1 MVKNLLIVGLVV
13 LLVVVAACVKHCG
26 TDRAGST
33 AGSNS
38 EGGKPPATRPS
49 DGLPRLVELGA
60 GKCQA
65 CKAMAPII
73 EQLRKEYAGRI
84 EVESVDV
91 MEDRER
97 AREIDF
103 NLIPSQVFFDAAG
116 KELWRHEGFMPK
128 DQIEAKFAELKMK

>member
-1 MVKNLLIVGLVV
+1 MRNALIVVGVV
-13 LLVVVAACVKHCG
+13 LVVVVVACLKSSG
-26 TDRAGST
+26 PEPRGSALPT
-33 AGSNS
+33 
-38 EGGKPPATRPS
+38 TRPS
-49 DGLPRLVELGA
+49 SGLPRLVELGA

-91 MEDRER
+91 IEDRER
-97 AREIDF
+97 ARQIDF

>member
-1 MVKNLLIVGLVV
+1 MVKNIVIVGLVV
-13 LLVVVAACVKHCG
+13 LLVVVVACVKHCG
-26 TDRAGST
+26 TERAGST

-38 EGGKPPATRPS
+38 EGDNSPATRPS
-49 DGLPRLVELGA
+49 GGLPRLVELGA

-91 MEDRER
+91 IEDR
-97 AREIDF
+97 
-103 NLIPSQVFFDAAG
+103 
-116 KELWRHEGFMPK
+116 
-128 DQIEAKFAELKMK
+128 

>member
-1 MVKNLLIVGLVV
+1 MKNTLIVAVV
-13 LLVVVAACVKHCG
+13 VLVVVAVACLK
-26 TDRAGST
+26 ST
-33 AGSNS
+33 GPGPKSPTS
-38 EGGKPPATRPS
+38 PATRPAK
-49 DGLPRLVELGA
+49 DLPRLVELGA

-73 EQLRKEYAGRI
+73 ERLRKEYAGRI

-97 AREIDF
+97 ARQIDF

-116 KELWRHEGFMPK
+116 KELYRHEGFMPQ
-128 DQIEAKFAELKMK
+128 DQIEAKFKELGMD